1 MSKQE
6 AKELLRFINF
16 KYSAKC
22 YFKIDTFALIV
33 DMWYRSIMDDFLL
46 DNIHYRYDKNIF
58 YLTEEVNHGYNYSYG
73 PSLFVT
79 NIIEKIL
86 DNNNLK
92 EILNLTEQILLI
104 KKPVNQEE
112 AYIIFKEVIYKQLI

>member
-1 MSKQE
+1 MFCIYEVSVLT
-6 AKELLRFINF
+6 ATILVFISFNF
-16 KYSAKC
+16 YPS
-22 YFKIDTFALIV
+22 YDIIILYKIIIH
-33 DMWYRSIMDDFLL
+33 MEDFLL

-73 PSLFVT
+73 PSLLVT
-79 NIIEKIL
+79 GIIEKIL

-92 EILNLTEQILLI
+92 EILNLAEQILLI
-104 KKPVNQEE
+104 KKPANQKK

>member
-1 MSKQE
+1 MGKQE

-22 YFKIDTFALIV
+22 YFKIDTFAFIV
-33 DMWYRSIMDDFLL
+33 DMWYKSIMDDFLL

-79 NIIEKIL
+79 GIIEKIL

-104 KKPVNQEE
+104 KKTSKPEKSL
-112 AYIIFKEVIYKQLI
+112 YYF